1 LDRVTLEDV
10 YAEQFDFVWRCLRSL
25 GVPAGA
31 LDDAAQDVFVI
42 VHRRLQDFR
51 GDASLPTWLFGIAR
65 NVASNHRRR
74 AARKQAPLV
83 DLAEELP
90 SVGPGPAEYVQDQ
103 EAAAFVNRFMDGLNE
118 DKRGLFF
125 LAVLEGMAIPEVAA
139 ALALPVNTAYTRV
152 RRLRLEFQQALAR
165 RETAA

>member
-1 LDRVTLEDV
+1 
-10 YAEQFDFVWRCLRSL
+10 
-25 GVPAGA
+25 
-31 LDDAAQDVFVI
+31 
-42 VHRRLQDFR
+42 
-51 GDASLPTWLFGIAR
+51 
-65 NVASNHRRR
+65 
-74 AARKQAPLV
+74 V

-103 EAAAFVNRFMDGLNE
+103 EAAAFVNRFMDSLNE